1 MSRPQIDDTPIA
13 GLWRVHCLRG
23 ALSNVAVDFG
33 AGFDGVAA

>member
-1 MSRPQIDDTPIA
+1 VRRLRIDDPPIA

-23 ALSNVAVDFG
+23 ALRDVAVDFG